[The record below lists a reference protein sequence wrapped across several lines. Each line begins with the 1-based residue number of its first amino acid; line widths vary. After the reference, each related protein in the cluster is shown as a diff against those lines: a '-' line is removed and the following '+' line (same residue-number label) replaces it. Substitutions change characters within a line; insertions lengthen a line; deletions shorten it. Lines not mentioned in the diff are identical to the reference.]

1 MEKKE
6 IMLDPRADLQE
17 DSLLWQLVLTCAT
30 TYNDQLVFGNL
41 HGFRCSGARLSLK
54 DKFLV
59 FKFSDE
65 WNSETKEEF
74 KQKYAMPY
82 LKEIKTIFKFIGENF
97 EKIKEYKNRS
107 YIDRDVFTEGY
118 LV

>member
-1 MEKKE
+1 MV
-6 IMLDPRADLQE
+6 LDPRIDLQE
-17 DSLLWQLVLTCAT
+17 DSIFWQLALACAT
-30 TYNDQLVFGNL
+30 KYDDPLIFGNL

-54 DKFLV
+54 DKSLV
-59 FKFSDE
+59 FRFSDE
-65 WNSETKEEF
+65 WDNEMKEEF

-107 YIDRDVFTEGY
+107 YIDREVFTEGY
-118 LV
+118 LP